1 MTTGCRRTWRRSSNS
16 PAWLTQN
23 SLLIITFDEDDEIAG
38 GSGNVVTI
46 LVGPSVRRGLTSYA
60 NRNHYSLVRTIED
73 AWSLA
78 PLTANDTAAS
88 AMTDFFTP
96 NP

>member
-1 MTTGCRRTWRRSSNS
+1 MQANLSTIFDS
-16 PAWLTQN
+16 PAWRTQN

-46 LVGPSVRRGLTSYA
+46 LIGPSVRHGLTSYA
-60 NRNHYSLVRTIED
+60 SRTTLIVANDRD

-78 PLTANDTAAS
+78 PLTANDIAAS
-88 AMTDFFTP
+88 PMTEFFTTGP
-96 NP
+96 